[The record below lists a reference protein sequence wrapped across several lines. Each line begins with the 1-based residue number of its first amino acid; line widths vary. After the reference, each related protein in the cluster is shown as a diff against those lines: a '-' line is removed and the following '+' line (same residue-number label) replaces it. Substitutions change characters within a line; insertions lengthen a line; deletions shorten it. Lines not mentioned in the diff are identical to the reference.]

1 MKHLL
6 ISCLLAV
13 NIFSM
18 GGCSSNSAMAMP
30 DEPESPTSLK
40 FDNKMV
46 IYEANPRFF
55 SRTDCFHAISD
66 RLDEIKNMGANVLWL
81 MPVYEP
87 GELKSVGSSYC
98 IKNYEALNATYGT
111 LDDLKSLVDKAH
123 SMDMKVILDWVANH
137 TSWDHVWIDQ
147 HEDWYTVDNEG
158 NITSPAGQNWND
170 VADLNYD
177 NEEMRKAM
185 VEAMKYWVNEVG
197 IDGYRCDYS
206 EGVPHDFWADAIAQL
221 RMINPDLIMLSESEG
236 GTFFDDGFDMVYDW
250 KYASYLKDLFQG
262 KTTFTAF
269 YEKAREVY
277 SAVPEGK
284 NSMRYVSNHDV
295 ASQST
300 MASLYGSADALPAA
314 YTLTAMLEGIPLVY
328 SSMETKLGGVL
339 SFFNYNPLTWD
350 SDLEQEYAAINKVY
364 EATSEVRSG
373 EIKTY
378 EAENAAVFTH
388 TIPGHVLL
396 VMVNTSDTPV
406 TVKVPITYS
415 GVTMQDMFDGKSVEM
430 PASMELP
437 AYHYVI
443 YYK

>member
-1 MKHLL
+1 
-6 ISCLLAV
+6 
-13 NIFSM
+13 
-18 GGCSSNSAMAMP
+18 
-30 DEPESPTSLK
+30 
-40 FDNKMV
+40 
-46 IYEANPRFF
+46 
-55 SRTDCFHAISD
+55 
-66 RLDEIKNMGANVLWL
+66 
-81 MPVYEP
+81 
-87 GELKSVGSSYC
+87 
-98 IKNYEALNATYGT
+98 
-111 LDDLKSLVDKAH
+111 
-123 SMDMKVILDWVANH
+123 
-137 TSWDHVWIDQ
+137 
-147 HEDWYTVDNEG
+147 
-158 NITSPAGQNWND
+158 
-170 VADLNYD
+170 
-177 NEEMRKAM
+177 
-185 VEAMKYWVNEVG
+185 
-197 IDGYRCDYS
+197 
-206 EGVPHDFWADAIAQL
+206 
-221 RMINPDLIMLSESEG
+221 
-236 GTFFDDGFDMVYDW
+236 
-250 KYASYLKDLFQG
+250 
-262 KTTFTAF
+262 
-269 YEKAREVY
+269 
-277 SAVPEGK
+277 
-284 NSMRYVSNHDV
+284 MRYVSNHDV

-328 SSMETKLGGVL
+328 SSMETKFGGVL

-430 PASMELP
+430 PTSMELP